1 MDSIFPL
8 VIHHFDLLN
17 FKDLQNELIESAYS
31 EKKKD
36 PKGAKKSNLG
46 GWQSN
51 DIRSSSNNI
60 ITEELF
66 KSIINYFHNNEI
78 LIKDSR
84 LKFNNIWININGEG
98 DSNIKHKHPGADL
111 SGVFWIKSSNSGML
125 YFESPYSFIDYK
137 SLLTLNPKIKHELA
151 VWELMKYPPT
161 EGKICI
167 FPAFLDHWVG
177 KNESKEDRISVS
189 FNIELGTPPYAET
202 LREKHIID

>member
-17 FKDLQNELIESAYS
+17 FKDVQNELIECAYN
-31 EKKKD
+31 EKKKNS
-36 PKGAKKSNLG
+36 KGVQKSNIG

-51 DIRSSSNNI
+51 DIIRSGNI
-60 ITEELF
+60 IIEELF

-84 LKFNNIWININGEG
+84 LKFDNIWININGEG

-111 SGVFWIKSSNSGML
+111 SGVFWIKSAGDNSGML
-125 YFESPYSFIDYK
+125 YFESPYTSIDYK
-137 SLLTLNPKIKHELA
+137 NLLTLNPNIKRELA
-151 VWELMKYPPT
+151 VWELMKYSPT

-177 KNESKEDRISVS
+177 KNESKENRISVS
-189 FNIELGTPPYAET
+189 FNVELILPPY
-202 LREKHIID
+202 ID